1 MTCLFLVVNINDVRQ
16 VELGDYIN
24 YYGVPQQPFSSRK
37 AQWNSTSLPSV
48 CKCWL
53 SAWSSPGAL
62 GGARFPLVV
71 FAEWVSSGALPDV
84 SLRYQLHHS
93 RAAGTPCS
101 AKNNDHGTKL
111 TSKIQAPKAGKAA
124 FVPCPE
130 LSLQYELYCL
140 IKNAKPLVIMLITPL
155 TWIFAAVSRPSIA
168 ESLGSCVLA
177 AEVSIPVKVTG
188 KRQQQRNYDYRK
200 RMVRKQE

>member
-1 MTCLFLVVNINDVRQ
+1 MSPGLCIPAWLQESIPGASCLVSAWLCSMTCLFLVVNINDVRQ

-111 TSKIQAPKAGKAA
+111 TSKIQAPKAGR
-124 FVPCPE
+124 
-130 LSLQYELYCL
+130 LHLCL
-140 IKNAKPLVIMLITPL
+140 AQSFPFSMSST
-155 TWIFAAVSRPSIA
+155 A
-168 ESLGSCVLA
+168 
-177 AEVSIPVKVTG
+177 
-188 KRQQQRNYDYRK
+188 
-200 RMVRKQE
+200 